1 MLLGRYHDWRF
12 GKHHIIRYSR
22 SKDGCCRNKEE
33 SEDGQKHI
41 NMILSMEMKQ
51 KKCAVLFVNDMMF
64 TITNIEEENET
75 KLIVYTSDAIGLDEK
90 SISIS
95 RIKGF
100 PLYRTIEGKT
110 VKTTYEPL
118 KLERKVSP
126 AEFMIPEG
134 YQVMTVEEF
143 NNY

>member
-1 MLLGRYHDWRF
+1 VCGFVCKRYD
-12 GKHHIIRYSR
+12 
-22 SKDGCCRNKEE
+22 
-33 SEDGQKHI
+33 
-41 NMILSMEMKQ
+41 
-51 KKCAVLFVNDMMF
+51 V

-90 SISIS
+90 INFDIPGL
-95 RIKGF
+95 KGF

-110 VKTTYEPL
+110 VKTTYEAVEVV
-118 KLERKVSP
+118 KKKVSP

-143 NNY
+143 QQLLESAGGQGESEE